1 MVMMK
6 KYILSFSI
14 LLLAGMNICAQI
26 TAKEAQAEKLYTSFS
41 YVKAA
46 KLYKQLADQNINPDY
61 TIKRLADCYNK
72 IGDYKNAESS
82 YSKLYES
89 GKADAEEIYAYSQ
102 ALKSN
107 GKYKESEQILD
118 KFYYQN
124 KSDTRGIEHTSKKGA
139 LDKILN
145 DKPYFDIKNLD
156 INSKMSD
163 FSAAYNGDKVVFASN
178 RGKNPSVVT
187 EHTWNEQPFL
197 DLYSAN
203 KDAQG
208 NLSMPAKLNK
218 RVNTKYHEGPAA
230 YTTDGK
236 YVYITRNNYF
246 NSTYKKSSK
255 GVNNLKLYRGKQV
268 NGEWVFDDF
277 PYNNDEYS
285 VGHPSVSSD
294 GKTLFFVSDMPGG
307 MGGTDVYN
315 VAVNDDGSY
324 GEPKNLGKVINS
336 EGNEMFP
343 FIHENGT
350 LFFSSNGHV
359 GLGGLDVFAAQGKAG
374 KYSKITNL
382 AQPLNSGLDDFA
394 FAIDKDM
401 KQAYV
406 SSNRDGGKGGD
417 DIYLANMLR
426 PLKQTYSIK
435 GIAIDQFTKKPVEG
449 AAVVLTD
456 NSGTKIGETKTGPG
470 GNYNFEV
477 EPQQNYKLAGTKEKY
492 FPGENPFNTNELGDE
507 KTELV
512 KDVDLIPDMG
522 FSVYGII
529 TGKKDKAPLQ
539 DVKVTVK
546 ELESGKEV
554 LQTMTPA
561 AGDFRKI
568 LDGAKLNDKIAY
580 AINLEKAGYMTKS
593 VPFAKTLTKPGEY
606 KIHEEMDLGM
616 DKIEVGLD
624 LAKIIDIKPIFFDLG
639 KFNIRKDA
647 AIELD
652 KIVKVMTENPTMVV
666 ELGSHTDC
674 RSSIASNMKLSDA
687 RAKASAAYITSK
699 GVGKD
704 RLYGKGYG
712 EEKLINGCACEGAVK
727 STCTEAE
734 HQANRRTEFIIVKM

>member
-1 MVMMK
+1 MMK
-6 KYILSFSI
+6 KYIVGFSMLVFLSIHS
-14 LLLAGMNICAQI
+14 NAQV
-26 TAKEAQAEKLYTSFS
+26 TAKEAQAEKLYASFS
-41 YVKAA
+41 YMKAA
-46 KLYKQLADQNINPDY
+46 KLFKQLADQNINPDF
-61 TIKRLADCYNK
+61 TVKRLADCYSK
-72 IGDYKNAESS
+72 MGDYKNAESS

-89 GKADAEEIYAYSQ
+89 GKADAEEIYGYAQ

-107 GKYKESEQILD
+107 GKYKEAEQILD

-124 KSDTRGIEHTSKKGA
+124 RNDSRGLEHTSKKGA

-145 DKPYFDIKNLD
+145 EKPYFDIKNLD
-156 INSKMSD
+156 INSGLSD
-163 FSAAYNGDKVVFASN
+163 FSTAYSGDKVVFASN

-208 NLSMPAKLNK
+208 NLSMPVKLSK

-230 YTTDGK
+230 YSADGK

-255 GVNNLKLYRGKQV
+255 GVNNLKLFRGKQV
-268 NGEWVFDDF
+268 NNEWVFEDF
-277 PYNNDEYS
+277 PFNNDEYS
-285 VGHPSVSSD
+285 VGHPGLSAD
-294 GKTLFFVSDMPGG
+294 GKVLYFVSDMPGG
-307 MGGTDVYN
+307 MGGTDIYTI
-315 VAVNDDGSY
+315 AVNDDGSY
-324 GEPKNLGKVINS
+324 GEPKNLGKTINT

-343 FIHENGT
+343 FIHESGT

-359 GLGGLDVFAAQGKAG
+359 GLGGLDIFAAQSKGG
-374 KYSKITNL
+374 KYNKITNL

-401 KQAYV
+401 KQGYV
-406 SSNRDGGKGGD
+406 SSNRDGGKGSD
-417 DIYLANMLR
+417 DIYLVNMLR

-435 GIAIDQFTKKPVEG
+435 GVAVDQFTKKPVEG
-449 AAVVLTD
+449 ATIVFTD
-456 NSGTKIGETKTGPG
+456 NSGNKVGETKTGPN

-477 EPQQNYKLAGTKEKY
+477 EPQQNYKLVGTKEKY
-492 FPGENPFNTNELGDE
+492 IPGENPFNTNELGEE
-507 KTELV
+507 KTELE
-512 KDVDLIPDMG
+512 KNIDLIPDVG
-522 FSVYGII
+522 FSFYGII
-529 TGKKDKAPLQ
+529 TNKKDKAPLQ
-539 DVKVTVK
+539 DVKVSVK
-546 ELESGKEV
+546 ELETGKEI
-554 LQTMTPA
+554 LQLMTPA
-561 AGDFRKI
+561 SGDFRKI
-568 LDGAKLNDKIAY
+568 LEGAKLNDKITY

-624 LAKIIDIKPIFFDLG
+624 LAKIIDIKPIYFDLG

-647 AIELD
+647 ATELD
-652 KIVKVMTENPTMVV
+652 KIVKVMNENPTMVV

-687 RAKASAAYITSK
+687 RAKASAAYITGK
-699 GVGKD
+699 GIGKD
-704 RLYGKGYG
+704 RIYGKGFG
-712 EEKLINGCACEGAVK
+712 EAKLINGCACEGAVK
-727 STCTEAE
+727 STCSDAE